1 MITPMMKDYLKKMLH
16 NTIDNLV
23 NITNINFNKGIK

>member
-23 NITNINFNKGIK
+23 NITNINLTRGKK